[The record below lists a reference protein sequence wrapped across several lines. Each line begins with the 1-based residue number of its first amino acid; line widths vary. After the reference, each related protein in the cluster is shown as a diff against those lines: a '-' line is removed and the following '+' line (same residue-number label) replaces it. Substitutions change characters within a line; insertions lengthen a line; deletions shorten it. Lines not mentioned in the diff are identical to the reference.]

1 MNEKLKNCVNSLR
14 TLTLTVGTAAKSSS
28 VWDMSKSIKM
38 IPELNKE
45 KEKCSRYISELQ
57 KCMDLY
63 GKDLVNIC
71 GLEQNLVM
79 SGITFGA
86 DFTDFLSELK
96 SYLNNVNVSTQN
108 KMRLIILFILHK
120 GGLPENIFN
129 EFIQIAQLSPTN
141 IQTIMNLNIIL
152 GFCTTKKVNY
162 IHDYLYN

>member
-1 MNEKLKNCVNSLR
+1 VSSLR
-14 TLTLTVGTAAKSSS
+14 TSSSAVAAAAKSSS
-28 VWDMSKSIKM
+28 VWGMSNAIKI

-45 KEKCSRYISELQ
+45 KEKCSLYMSVLQ

-63 GKDLVNIC
+63 GEDLVKIFD
-71 GLEQNLVM
+71 LEQNLVM
-79 SGITFGA
+79 GDIKFGA
-86 DFTDFLSELK
+86 DFYNHSINELK
-96 SYLNNVNVSTQN
+96 PFLTNDNVSTQN
-108 KMRLIILFILHK
+108 KMRLIILFILYK
-120 GGLPENIFN
+120 GGLPENVFN